1 MTPPNQDFGT
11 TTVNSLSDAWAS
23 FIEAIP
29 NIIGFVLILVIGWF
43 VASLIA
49 KGVTALLHAVKFNEL
64 AKKSG
69 FSDFVHKMGV
79 DTDASGFLALI
90 VKWFVRLIVLV
101 VAFDALGLPAVS
113 GVLEELLLWLP
124 NLIVALVV
132 LVLAGLA
139 AKALS
144 GLVRGSTA
152 KAGLGNPDMLAKIAS
167 AAVWVFAIVIAVNM
181 LGIATTVVNALFI
194 GLVVAMSLALGL
206 AFGLGGKETASELLS
221 EWRSKAKEAAP
232 KLKEAAK
239 EGGKQAKEG
248 AQQARQGA
256 EPTSINVQQDKIS
269 EKWTQI
275 KPQLKA
281 KWSKLTDQDLDVPH
295 GSAQYL
301 AAKLQERYGETPE
314 QAQREVQ
321 DFSRTLN

>member
-1 MTPPNQDFGT
+1 MYQQEPDFGET
-11 TTVNSLSDAWAS
+11 TMTAFQHAWAS

-49 KGVTALLHAVKFNEL
+49 KGVTALLHAIKFNEL
-64 AKKSG
+64 AKRSG

-144 GLVRGSTA
+144 GLVRGATA
-152 KAGLGNPDMLAKIAS
+152 KAGLGNPDMLARIAS
-167 AAVWVFAIVIAVNM
+167 AAVWVFAVVIAVNM
-181 LGIATTVVNALFI
+181 LGIATVVVNAVFI
-194 GLVVAMSLALGL
+194 GLVVALSLALGL
-206 AFGLGGKETASELLS
+206 AFGLGGKDTASELLRD
-221 EWRSKAKEAAP
+221 WRSKAQDAAP
-232 KLKEAAK
+232 KLKEAA
-239 EGGKQAKEG
+239 AEG
-248 AQQARQGA
+248 ARQSRQGGA
-256 EPTSINVQQDKIS
+256 ETSINRQHDKIA
-269 EKWTQI
+269 EAWLQIRDQI
-275 KPQLKA
+275 KYR
-281 KWSKLTDQDLDVPH
+281 WDKLTDADLAVPH
-295 GSAQYL
+295 GDTAYL
-301 AAKLQERYGETPE
+301 AGRVQERYSESAD
-314 QAQREVQ
+314 QARMEVQ
-321 DFSRTLN
+321 EFSRSLG

>member
-1 MTPPNQDFGT
+1 MYQREQGFGET
-11 TTVNSLSDAWAS
+11 TMNSLGDAWAS

-64 AKKSG
+64 AQKSG

-90 VKWFVRLIVLV
+90 VKWFIRLIVLV

-194 GLVVAMSLALGL
+194 GLVVAISLALGL
-206 AFGLGGKETASELLS
+206 AFGLGGKDTASELLS
-221 EWRSKAKEAAP
+221 DWRSKAREAAP
-232 KLKEAAK
+232 KLKDA
-239 EGGKQAKEG
+239 AKEG
-248 AQQARQGA
+248 AQQSRQGTA
-256 EPTSINVQQDKIS
+256 EPAIKVQQDTIA
-269 EKWTQI
+269 EKWPRIKGQI
-275 KPQLKA
+275 KA
-281 KWSKLTDQDLDVPH
+281 RWDKLTDED
-295 GSAQYL
+295 L
-301 AAKLQERYGETPE
+301 AAPRGDAAYLVSKLQERYGRSPD
-314 QAQREVQ
+314 QARMEVQ
-321 DFSRTLN
+321 EFSRTLD

>member
-1 MTPPNQDFGT
+1 MNPPKQDFGAT
-11 TTVNSLSDAWAS
+11 TMDSLTDAWAA

-29 NIIGFVLILVIGWF
+29 RIIGFVLILVIGWF

-90 VKWFVRLIVLV
+90 VKWFIRLIVLV

-144 GLVRGSTA
+144 GLVRGATA
-152 KAGLGNPDMLAKIAS
+152 KAGLGNPDMLAKVAS
-167 AAVWVFAIVIAVNM
+167 VAVWLFAIVIAVNM
-181 LGIATTVVNALFI
+181 LGIATTVVNAVFI
-194 GLVVAMSLALGL
+194 GLVVALSLALGL
-206 AFGLGGKETASELLS
+206 AFGLGGKDAAREALS
-221 EWRSKAKEAAP
+221 AWQNKAKEAAP

-248 AQQARQGA
+248 AQQAK
-256 EPTSINVQQDKIS
+256 QQDKIS

-275 KPQLKA
+275 KPQLMA
-281 KWSKLTDQDLDVPH
+281 RWPMLTEQDLAAPQ
-295 GSAQYL
+295 GSSQYL
-301 AAKLQERYGETPE
+301 ATKLQERSGKTAE
-314 QAQREVQ
+314 QAQQEVQ